1 MKKFSTKNTL
11 VILLLTL
18 SATITNAQI
27 NYSTGGFS
35 TATSTYLDLGTNGS
49 VVNMTSF
56 DTTHSSSQSIGFNF
70 NFNGTS
76 YNKFIMYYDGF
87 IKLTNDTLGVDTASG
102 NLWFT
107 TFVQPPGGGPFNST
121 NVLDTPLLVA
131 FGQDLWDRNGLQI
144 PEFRVRT
151 TGTSG
156 TRVCTIQWKNV
167 CDKIQNSVNSQYD
180 TINFQVKLYEGNNM
194 IEFVFGRWVPSTNTS
209 SARFGACGIKANSTG
224 MLTVTKGSGTAW
236 SAPTVNPGNYTVNAL
251 NYGNNVTTARPAPD
265 AGRIYRFTP
274 IVYNDVA
281 VTSVYA
287 VGKVA
292 LPGYVPDSIRAYITN
307 PGLNAKTNVPVTLTI
322 SGANTFTSTYTVP
335 LLAAVTGSA
344 YVAFP
349 IFKPSAYGKN
359 LITVSVPT
367 DDNTTNNIFT
377 YGMSVTNSNLG
388 YIDTL
393 LPPTQSY
400 GSTIGV
406 IWSTKYHI
414 NGTRK
419 VMKVRSPVLANS
431 AAVGDTVCGIVLDT
445 LGIIIA
451 RSTNYIVT
459 TADLGTYLT
468 FDIVNPPTITNKSF
482 LAGIG
487 CGITVVTSVNY
498 FMGTIQT
505 ETPIRPFNDGYWQLS
520 NTSGISNALAGTF
533 YATPFLFSTGRLM
546 MECELDSL
554 FANDVGVVSSTL
566 VNNSIVATN
575 TPVSFRSVIKN
586 LGYFNRSSGIPV
598 YLKIN
603 NGAPIGPINTS
614 GAMAVGGDTTSVLF
628 AGANAL
634 NFTVA
639 GNYTVRIYSAL
650 SNDQLRTND
659 TLTLTITAINSVSS
673 LPYRLAKNI
682 MGSWVAI
689 NNSSLLWKQGSANK
703 ANSMFTDS
711 LLYMDNYNVTQN
723 SALLVSPVFNFSAAT
738 KPTLNFYVACAPYS
752 SSGYDDTLQ
761 VLVSTNNGLTFTTV
775 YTKSNQLSVLPLGTL
790 SAQSFQFVP
799 SSAIDWRHESVNLSA
814 FANSASVI
822 IAFRGISKWGNSVYL
837 ADIIVSN
844 PDSISSKTISSAD
857 SSFSSGAAT
866 VSFNSGVGAVGGQ
879 VTINRYVGVPFS
891 SSTPVFASNS
901 SATTNNLSVFTPSNV
916 SPSAW
921 WTVSYSGMGTG
932 YLPSSIPY
940 YISINTNVISN
951 ISQPDRLYIMKRSE
965 NNGSWTAL
973 STSRSGTIL
982 TAGPIIGFCDFA
994 IGSQPIYNGLPVKI
1008 INFTAEKLGDKVL
1021 LKWSTAFEINSN
1033 IFVVERSVNGGI
1045 FESIGEMKAAGNSAV
1060 QLNYSY
1066 LDLTS
1071 PSQNLLCYRIKEID
1085 FDGTNCFSNIACVDF
1100 TNNENQV
1107 KVFPNPFNENL
1118 TIEIQKENLPAVV
1131 SICDLSGKEIVSK
1144 TINTT
1149 SMILDNLSTLEK
1161 GIYLLKINDSKTQ
1174 KVFKLMK
1181 ATR

>member
-1 MKKFSTKNTL
+1 MKKISTKNVFIILL
-11 VILLLTL
+11 VIFITK
-18 SATITNAQI
+18 ITNAQI

-35 TATSTYLDLGTNGS
+35 TATSTYVDLGTNGS
-49 VVNMTSF
+49 VVNMLSF
-56 DTTHSSSQSIGFNF
+56 DTTHSLSESIGFNF
-70 NFNGTS
+70 SFNGIS

-87 IKLTNDTLGVDTASG
+87 IKLTNDTLGNDTASG

-121 NVLDTPLLVA
+121 SVLDTPLLVP
-131 FGQDLWDRNGLQI
+131 FGQDLWDRNGLQT
-144 PEFRVRT
+144 PEFRVYT
-151 TGTSG
+151 TGTIG
-156 TRVCTIQWKNV
+156 LRVCTIQWKNV
-167 CDKIQNSVNSQYD
+167 CDKLQNSVASQYD
-180 TINFQVKLYEGNNM
+180 TINFQLKLYEGNKM
-194 IEFVFGRWVPSTNTS
+194 IEFVYGKWVPSTNTS
-209 SARFGACGIKANSTG
+209 SARFAACGIKANTAG

-236 SAPTVNPGNYTVNAL
+236 SAPTINPGNYTVNAL
-251 NYGNNVTTARPAPD
+251 NYGNNVTIARPAPD
-265 AGRIYRFTP
+265 VGRVYRFTP
-274 IVYNDVA
+274 IVFNDVA
-281 VTSVYA
+281 VSTVYG

-292 LPGYVPDSIRAYITN
+292 LPGYTPESIKAYITN

-322 SGANTFTSTYTVP
+322 SGANTFTSTFIIP
-335 LLAAVTGSA
+335 SLAAVTGSA
-344 YVAFP
+344 FVEFP
-349 IFKPSAYGKN
+349 IFKPTAYGKN
-359 LITVSVPT
+359 LISITVPS
-367 DDNTTNNIFT
+367 DDNPTNNLGT
-377 YGMSVTNSNLG
+377 YGMSVTNSNFG
-388 YIDTL
+388 YLDTL
-393 LPPTQSY
+393 LPATQSY
-400 GSTIGV
+400 GTTIGV
-406 IWSTKYHI
+406 IWSIKCRM

-419 VMKVRSPVLANS
+419 VIQVRSPVLANS
-431 AAVGDTVCGIVLDT
+431 AAVGDTVCGVVLDT
-445 LGIIIA
+445 LGIILA

-505 ETPIRPFNDGYWQLS
+505 ETPIRPLNDGYWQLN
-520 NTSGISNALAGTF
+520 NTSGISAFVAGNF
-533 YATPFLFSTGRLM
+533 YATPFLFSAGRLM
-546 MECELDSL
+546 MECILDSL
-554 FANDVGVVSSTL
+554 FANDVGVERSTL
-566 VNNSIVATN
+566 LNNNIVRTN
-575 TPVSFRSVIKN
+575 TPISFRSTIKN
-586 LGYFNRSSGIPV
+586 FGCFSRSVGIPV
-598 YLKIN
+598 YYKIN
-603 NGAPIGPINTS
+603 NNSPVGPVNTS
-614 GAMAVGGDTTSVLF
+614 SILYVGGDTTSVLF
-628 AGANAL
+628 TGANAL
-634 NFTVA
+634 NFTLP

-650 SNDQLRTND
+650 TNDQFLLND
-659 TLTLTITAINSVSS
+659 TLTLNFTAVNSASS

-711 LLYMDNYNVTQN
+711 LLYMDNFNVTQN

-822 IAFRGISKWGNSVYL
+822 IAFRGISEWGNSVYL

-1008 INFTAEKLGDKVL
+1008 INFTAEKLDDKVL

-1161 GIYLLKINDSKTQ
+1161 GIYLLKINDSKTK